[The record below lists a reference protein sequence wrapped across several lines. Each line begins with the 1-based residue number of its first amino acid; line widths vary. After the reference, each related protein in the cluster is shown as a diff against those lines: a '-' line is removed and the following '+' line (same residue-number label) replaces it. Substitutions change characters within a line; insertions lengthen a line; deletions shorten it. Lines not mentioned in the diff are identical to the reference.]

1 MTSTTP
7 FWFDVVFLAAVV
19 FIAGVFVLGS
29 LQERKFARRAEHWPV
44 IESTAVERLFLSAD
58 PTTYR
63 IRVKYVFQGAEY
75 TSVAENFFQKQST
88 NKYVGDVVMIK
99 VNPENPAISVLYS

>member
-1 MTSTTP
+1 M
-7 FWFDVVFLAAVV
+7 
-19 FIAGVFVLGS
+19 
-29 LQERKFARRAEHWPV
+29 
-44 IESTAVERLFLSAD
+44 
-58 PTTYR
+58 
-63 IRVKYVFQGAEY
+63 KYVFQGAEY